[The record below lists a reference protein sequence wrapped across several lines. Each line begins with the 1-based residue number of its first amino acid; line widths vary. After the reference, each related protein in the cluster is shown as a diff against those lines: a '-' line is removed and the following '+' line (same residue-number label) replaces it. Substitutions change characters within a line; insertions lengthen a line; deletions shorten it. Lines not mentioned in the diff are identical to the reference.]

1 MIMSEARVRILL
13 LLANLGVAAAIAS
26 LFIWGLRGA
35 HRFPAEAAA
44 NVAVLLVLLLWNAAY
59 LWWQRRSSSH

>member
-1 MIMSEARVRILL
+1 MKARVRILL

-26 LFIWGLRGA
+26 LFIRGLRGV

-44 NVAVLLVLLLWNAAY
+44 YVAVLLVLLLLSNAAY
-59 LWWQRRSSSH
+59 LWWQRRSPSH